1 MADNFMQ
8 PISSIEAIVKKFV
21 SKNPDMKPQDIMKMD
36 ARKILEEA
44 KYKPK

>member
-1 MADNFMQ
+1 MDRLANC
-8 PISSIEAIVKKFV
+8 KKFTD
-21 SKNPDMKPQDIMKMD
+21 KNSSMSVPDVLKMD

>member
-1 MADNFMQ
+1 VADR
-8 PISSIEAIVKKFV
+8 KKFADKNSSMSV
-21 SKNPDMKPQDIMKMD
+21 SDILKTD